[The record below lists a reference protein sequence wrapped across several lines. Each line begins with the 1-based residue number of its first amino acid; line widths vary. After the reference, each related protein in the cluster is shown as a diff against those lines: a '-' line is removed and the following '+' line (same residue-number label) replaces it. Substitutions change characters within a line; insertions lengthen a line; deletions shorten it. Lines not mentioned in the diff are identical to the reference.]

1 MNKINSDKVTIQE
14 LKNLEHQC
22 IERIKSDELYQIR
35 NDAKIRAVNSTKN
48 YDEFKDIVDAAHLKP
63 LSREEK
69 MNSCTKRARW
79 NPAI

>member
-1 MNKINSDKVTIQE
+1 MTHNFMKIIY
-14 LKNLEHQC
+14 L
-22 IERIKSDELYQIR
+22 R
-35 NDAKIRAVNSTKN
+35 
-48 YDEFKDIVDAAHLKP
+48 DIVDAAHLKP